1 MKSLIALVAALAVPA
16 LTAGAEPRPMS
27 QHPRA
32 GLLAELPF
40 RPGSMR
46 LPDASRSK
54 LGRIAAWAEENW
66 DGLIVVDA
74 HADRAGGE
82 PSNLR
87 ISLRRARLVRD
98 QLVALGVEP
107 SQIVVGALEPD
118 SHYQGDVAIW
128 GTHNSLE
135 QVLAVRRGLHR
146 AIVVPPY
153 DRRPGHS
160 PTLMGSR

>member
-1 MKSLIALVAALAVPA
+1 MKSLLGLVAALALQTPA
-16 LTAGAEPRPMS
+16 AADPAELSQNPRV
-27 QHPRA
+27 

-40 RPGSMR
+40 RPGSLQ

-54 LGRIAAWAEENW
+54 LGRIAAWADENW
-66 DGLIVVDA
+66 DGLVVVDA
-74 HADRAGGE
+74 HGDRAGGGAAAM
-82 PSNLR
+82 R

-107 SQIVVGALEPD
+107 SQIVLSAFEPD
-118 SHYQGDVAIW
+118 PRHFGGVAIW

-135 QVLAVRRGLHR
+135 QVIAMRRGLNR

-153 DRRPGHS
+153 EPRPQHS
-160 PTLMGSR
+160 PTLVGRR

>member
-1 MKSLIALVAALAVPA
+1 MKSLIALVAVLLLPGAPA
-16 LTAGAEPRPMS
+16 AGEPRGMS
-27 QHPRA
+27 QNPRA

-40 RPGSMR
+40 QPGSTR

-54 LGRIAAWAEENW
+54 LGRIAAWADENW
-66 DGLIVVDA
+66 DGLVVVDA
-74 HADRAGGE
+74 HADRAG
-82 PSNLR
+82 PQASNLR

-118 SHYQGDVAIW
+118 GRHRGDVAIW

-153 DRRPGHS
+153 DHRPGHS

>member
-1 MKSLIALVAALAVPA
+1 MKSLIAFVAALMLPA
-16 LTAGAEPRPMS
+16 TPAAGEPRGMS
-27 QHPRA
+27 QNPRA

-40 RPGSMR
+40 RPGSVL

-54 LGRIAAWAEENW
+54 LGRIAAWADENW
-66 DGLIVVDA
+66 DGLVVVDA
-74 HADRAGGE
+74 HADRAGTAD
-82 PSNLR
+82 LR

-98 QLVALGVEP
+98 QLVALGVDP

-118 SHYQGDVAIW
+118 SRHRGDVAIW

-135 QVLAVRRGLHR
+135 QVLAIRRGKNR
-146 AIVVPPY
+146 AIIVPPY
-153 DRRPGHS
+153 DHRPGHS